1 MGTTKDKFDL
11 AFASKESLRQAI
23 NEKGQTV
30 TAETPFSDYA
40 ASVRAI
46 KQASAEKPIITV
58 SPAGLITATAG
69 EQVATQQLTTQ
80 AGQTIIPGTLDKTIP
95 SGRFTTGNQIIKGD
109 PNLIAENIKTGVTIF
124 GVAGGA
130 EDYVEEIYEDALV
143 LTKSSEAG
151 PPSADVYTVSLSLK
165 REPRVLLAYETYA
178 VVVVQDPNP
187 PYTHTVNGG
196 SIYFPNAPINPGHEP
211 PTYYPDLVYCWYLGF
226 IRDSSGNL
234 LPNMIAPSLTISG
247 KTLTFQGRVTTPVV
261 GTALF
266 PTTIQA
272 SFARVLYIP
281 K

>member
-46 KQASAEKPIITV
+46 KQASAEKPVIMV

-69 EQVATQQLTTQ
+69 EQVTTQQLTTQ

-143 LTKSSEAG
+143 LTKSSEG
-151 PPSADVYTVSLSLK
+151 GTPPADVYTVSLSLK

-187 PYTHTVNGG
+187 PYTHTVDGG
-196 SIYFPNAPINPGHEP
+196 SIYFPNSPINLAQEP
-211 PTYYPDLVYCWYLGF
+211 PTYYPDLVHCWYMSF

-234 LPNMIAPSLTISG
+234 LPGRSSSNLMISG
-247 KTLTFQGRVTTPVV
+247 KTLTFLNRVTTPVV
-261 GTALF
+261 APALF
-266 PTTIQA
+266 PAAIQA
-272 SFARVLYIP
+272 SFSRVLYIP